1 VKTKIFI
8 LSMMVLACLSK
19 NVFALC
25 LVDDVGCLAPYILPL
40 YGNGVR
46 EWAPVEGKVVSAG
59 NTISYRIKFDS
70 ASTYILRTYGEGV
83 FGLDIELVEK
93 YGDDGYSSPRLH
105 LDEIRTTFPSS
116 ANARKDTNFIDFLTN
131 WGSGTENNAV
141 FVRNAEEIEPD
152 TYYWVHFI
160 FQENIP
166 DRVTI
171 QPNIQITVDTDWMLI
186 FGRTFEFLSE
196 SSYWISQSEYY
207 VLESD
212 SYVQFQATS
221 NGSVDVCWENK
232 TTSYLCSES
241 NPTAPAGIEATTD
254 TENGSS
260 AIEPISVVPSFETNP
275 IDTEDSGI
283 PTKNS
288 SVKVREIK
296 ISDDDDEMISHSL
309 IKEPS
314 QKYHIHSVL
323 ENTGD
328 DDAYDIE
335 LQYWISENKTF
346 GDDDDEYLASDWIDQ
361 IDAGE
366 SHEDRK
372 TQDESGNQLRT
383 PNQEGL
389 FYIFA
394 IVIVHEDNSANIS
407 DINDDDE
414 YSKLTVKEYIP
425 PPPPM
430 EIKITDPS
438 SGEKWKTDKNHSVN
452 WGTTNVPK
460 GSHVK
465 IEYYLY
471 EKNKWY
477 VLDDSTPNDGEKN
490 WDMENKPYRDI
501 IKKDTD
507 AKIRI
512 TVVEYPEIS
521 IEVKFKIDHKK

>member
-1 VKTKIFI
+1 MRPDIAAVISGSGWNGGQWHGNLVSEDFDVGLEPKVGAIVEFSEHVAYIEELGEKGSFSVSEMDATGQLGSGILHATYYPGSGNTYHRKTDLGTSVQGNWSLQGFI
-8 LSMMVLACLSK
+8 YRRQSGTNIYCDDISSLWGICWTPSSTDVSCQGGENWTLYDFEQGSMIDVSTNEYCLST
-19 NVFALC
+19 
-25 LVDDVGCLAPYILPL
+25 G
-40 YGNGVR
+40 GTG
-46 EWAPVEGKVVSAG
+46 GG
-59 NTISYRIKFDS
+59 
-70 ASTYILRTYGEGV
+70 
-83 FGLDIELVEK
+83 
-93 YGDDGYSSPRLH
+93 GDND
-105 LDEIRTTFPSS
+105 
-116 ANARKDTNFIDFLTN
+116 
-131 WGSGTENNAV
+131 
-141 FVRNAEEIEPD
+141 
-152 TYYWVHFI
+152 
-160 FQENIP
+160 
-166 DRVTI
+166 
-171 QPNIQITVDTDWMLI
+171 
-186 FGRTFEFLSE
+186 
-196 SSYWISQSEYY
+196 
-207 VLESD
+207 
-212 SYVQFQATS
+212 
-221 NGSVDVCWENK
+221 
-232 TTSYLCSES
+232 
-241 NPTAPAGIEATTD
+241 
-254 TENGSS
+254 
-260 AIEPISVVPSFETNP
+260 
-275 IDTEDSGI
+275 I

-288 SVKVREIK
+288 SVKVREIQ

-438 SGEKWKTDKNHSVN
+438 SGEKWKTDKNHSIN